1 MAQNESSAGRQL
13 WFDPQREHF
22 YLVPRSSVARGGP
35 FELRSL
41 DGQMKL
47 VDLRDVQPFEISA
60 TQAKQHAHSEVDRF
74 FDAGEVS
81 ASGGPVLPGVVGAEQ
96 LYASLREVL
105 ARLGSASDQP
115 PPALLPY
122 LQELVGMFDGAT
134 LSSALQ
140 KTCRRLSER
149 AEPLDL
155 AQLVDVVQALMDEEL
170 AGEAEPELPPDFG
183 DRVRAEARAS
193 INAALRRRGFDVDD

>member
-1 MAQNESSAGRQL
+1 MVQNESNACGQL

-22 YLVPRSSVARGGP
+22 YLVPRSIVARGGP

-41 DGQMKL
+41 DGQTKL
-47 VDLRDVQPFEISA
+47 VDLRDVQPFEVSVA
-60 TQAKQHAHSEVDRF
+60 EAKEHARLAVDHF
-74 FDAGEVS
+74 FE
-81 ASGGPVLPGVVGAEQ
+81 GGDVLAPRGAVLPGPLEAQQ
-96 LYASLREVL
+96 LYATMRDVL
-105 ARLGSASDQP
+105 VRFGSPSNQP

-134 LSSALQ
+134 LSAALQ

-149 AEPLDL
+149 TEPLDL
-155 AQLVDVVQALMDEEL
+155 SQLVDVVQALMDEEL